1 MNWGVCGCRPELA
14 NIIVVTNG
22 VFLTVRVREG
32 DRWIK
37 VRFHTTI

>member
-22 VFLTVRVREG
+22 VFLTVGVREG
-32 DRWIK
+32 
-37 VRFHTTI
+37 